1 MKNYILNALLTGCLI
16 TVSLHATDNQG
27 GMMGSNMM
35 MQHMKEVTEN
45 DLLNSLSNQDRDIYQ
60 QLNSQQKALVLRA
73 ANQFS
78 CKAHMQEMHQ
88 KMMQQGMNQQ
98 GMMNR

>member
-1 MKNYILNALLTGCLI
+1 MKNYILNALCVGCFI
-16 TVSLHATDNQG
+16 TFSLHAMDGQG

-35 MQHMKEVTEN
+35 QHMMEITEN
-45 DLLNSLSNQDRDIYQ
+45 DLLNFFDNQDKATYQ
-60 QLNSQQKALVLRA
+60 QLNPKQKALVLKA

-78 CKAHMQEMHQ
+78 YRAHMQEMHQ

>member
-1 MKNYILNALLTGCLI
+1 MKNYILNALCAGCFI
-16 TVSLHATDNQG
+16 TFSLHAMDNQG
-27 GMMGSNMM
+27 GMMGSM
-35 MQHMKEVTEN
+35 MQHMKEVTEE
-45 DLLNSLSNQDRDIYQ
+45 DLLNSLNNQDRDIYQ
-60 QLNSQQKALVLRA
+60 KLNPQQKALVLKA

-78 CKAHMQEMHQ
+78 CRAHMQEMHQ